1 MALLPILMYHNV
13 SNEEAKS
20 FNLTISTQKLEHQ
33 LQYIVSQKFTSL
45 FVSELENTAKIPSKS
60 IVLTFDDVTENQ
72 LLYAVPLLKKYHI
85 KATFFITFYYIGKT
99 DLWNSGED
107 ETEEKIMTLEQL
119 KSLDPEIIELGHHSY
134 FHKKYVNL
142 TAEEIQED
150 FDKCYQ
156 VIAENG
162 LKVYPALAYPY
173 GNYPKKGIQ
182 KQQFFDLL
190 KKNNIKMAFRI
201 GNRVNTF
208 PFKNRY
214 EIQRIDIKGHK
225 NLFQFKWKLR
235 WGKMLLF

>member
-1 MALLPILMYHNV
+1 MARLPILMYHNV

-20 FNLTISTQKLEHQ
+20 FDLTISTQKLEEQ
-33 LQYIVSQKFTSL
+33 LQYIVRQKFTSL
-45 FVSELENTAKIPSKS
+45 FVSELEDAAKIPSKS

-72 LLYAVPLLKKYHI
+72 LLYALPLLQQYKV
-85 KATFFITFYYIGKT
+85 KATFFIPFYYIGKT
-99 DLWNSGED
+99 DLWNSGD
-107 ETEEKIMTLEQL
+107 DAVDEKIMTIAQL

-134 FHKKYVNL
+134 FHKKYVTL
-142 TAEEIQED
+142 SAEEIQDD
-150 FDKCYQ
+150 FDKSYE
-156 VIAENG
+156 VIAENN

-182 KQQFFDLL
+182 KQQFLEVL
-190 KKNNIKMAFRI
+190 KRNNIKMAFRI
-201 GNRVNTF
+201 GNRVNRF